1 VKNESGV
8 YSDALRPANN
18 YCASGQ
24 PLLLLRLSSR
34 SPCRRKGSRPLI
46 GRRGPTESGTCFR
59 FSPLRCGSRLQ
70 PRHIASKRRSFLSAD
85 FSPSFSGRSVL
96 QSLPAMS
103 LRKSDLQ
110 LLIVSCGLIAAV
122 YVGINGPWTLRHIV
136 GLALIALGYSG
147 WLTARLQIREFFTA
161 RAEARGLVTTG
172 IYSKIRNPIY
182 VFGLP
187 LFAGVL
193 LYLAQPWWWLLFLV
207 PLILLQLWRA
217 RNEARVLDAKFG
229 DAYRQYRSKTWF

>member
-1 VKNESGV
+1 MRVQPLQRQSV
-8 YSDALRPANN
+8 DALHARDRLRGLGHRKAELRIGL
-18 YCASGQ
+18 AGGD
-24 PLLLLRLSSR
+24 LLVGRALHVGRHAHQHRLRGAR
-34 SPCRRKGSRPLI
+34 V
-46 GRRGPTESGTCFR
+46 GRAGLPGVRGP
-59 FSPLRCGSRLQ
+59 SR
-70 PRHIASKRRSFLSAD
+70 
-85 FSPSFSGRSVL
+85 GRL
-96 QSLPAMS
+96 A
-103 LRKSDLQ
+103 
-110 LLIVSCGLIAAV
+110 
-122 YVGINGPWTLRHIV
+122 GPWTLRHIV
-136 GLALIALGYSG
+136 GLALIALGYAG